1 MATGSVMGA
10 APIVRPTLARYVPPD
25 RPAHRDVAPGVSNA
39 GNELNTLPTTQAG
52 NLCGSLSGIDF
63 MSTWTSLST
72 TTKLQPLTY
81 GVIGH
86 ATSPIDKHMMH
97 GSAGCMLPNCKAQV
111 VAFARPSPLCLSI
124 APNHYRLIL
133 APGNDQLSQ
142 NNRRLMRLLPGRHSI
157 KHAQLTQVRR
167 DESERVE
174 YLSSRLLS
182 RKLKVVRLLSN
193 DVA

>member
-10 APIVRPTLARYVPPD
+10 APIVRPTLARYVPPG
-25 RPAHRDVAPGVSNA
+25 RLVHRDVAHGASNA

-52 NLCGSLSGIDF
+52 SLSGSLSGIDY

-81 GVIGH
+81 GVTGH
-86 ATSPIDKHMMH
+86 ATNPIDKHTMH

-111 VAFARPSPLCLSI
+111 AAFARPSPLCLSI
-124 APNHYRLIL
+124 APNHYQIIL
-133 APGNDQLSQ
+133 APENDRLSQ

-157 KHAQLTQVRR
+157 KHARLIPVRR

-174 YLSSRLLS
+174 YLSSRPLS